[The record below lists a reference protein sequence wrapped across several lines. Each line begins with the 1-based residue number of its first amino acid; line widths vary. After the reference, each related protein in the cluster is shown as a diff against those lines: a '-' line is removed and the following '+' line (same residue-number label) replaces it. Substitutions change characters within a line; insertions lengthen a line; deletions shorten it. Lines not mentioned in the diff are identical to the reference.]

1 MNHITD
7 YLLGLL
13 RKYGP
18 VIIAIPFL
26 IIGMVYALLLV
37 IF

>member
-1 MNHITD
+1 MDNMTD

-18 VIIAIPFL
+18 VILAFPFL
-26 IIGMVYALLLV
+26 IIGMVYALLLF